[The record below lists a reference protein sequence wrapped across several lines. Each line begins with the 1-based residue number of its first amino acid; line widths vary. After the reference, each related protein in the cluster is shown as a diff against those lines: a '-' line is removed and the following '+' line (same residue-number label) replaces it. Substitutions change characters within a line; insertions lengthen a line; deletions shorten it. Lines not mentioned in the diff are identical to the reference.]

1 MLVRVQS
8 WAPSMK
14 TQTPTWFVYIIEAE
28 NGFLYTGITKDLER
42 RFSEHQD
49 SPKAAKF
56 FRRSPPKKIH
66 YSKGGLDHSEA
77 LKLEAQIKK
86 MKRTDKLKLR

>member
-1 MLVRVQS
+1 MKS
-8 WAPSMK
+8 PNPS
-14 TQTPTWFVYIIEAE
+14 WFVYIIEAE

-42 RFSEHQD
+42 RFSEHQEG
-49 SPKAAKF
+49 PKAAKF

-66 YSKGGLDHSEA
+66 YSKGGLNHSEA

-86 MKRTDKLKLR
+86 MCRWEKLNLK